1 MTLTSIH
8 IFFWCSVKEA
18 SFSPFWCLHCYQ
30 TNRRI
35 RHSGKRLPKLCQMSY
50 ICKTIAYLS
59 KEGERIRG
67 KLFNSKQILLAWCK
81 IGLNPFFM
89 DCNLPCILIRY
100 SMYLKSKCKLK
111 EQKKEY
117 SVEIAKI
124 LYHILVRESNG
135 FN

>member
-1 MTLTSIH
+1 
-8 IFFWCSVKEA
+8 
-18 SFSPFWCLHCYQ
+18 
-30 TNRRI
+30 
-35 RHSGKRLPKLCQMSY
+35 
-50 ICKTIAYLS
+50 
-59 KEGERIRG
+59 
-67 KLFNSKQILLAWCK
+67 
-81 IGLNPFFM
+81 M

-100 SMYLKSKCKLK
+100 SMYLKSKCKFCKLK